1 MIRLA
6 YIERNIEYAIECIT
20 EWQDKCSAEEI
31 ALSYLA
37 SALDELRKAKP
48 MKESGEVTCSDG
60 ICECQFLRV
69 RHFGTDTCC
78 AASPNTVSVFYGE
91 DRYLVPCKDC
101 VWKD

>member
-1 MIRLA
+1 MMKLA
-6 YIERNIEYAIECIT
+6 YIERNVEYAIDSIT
-20 EWQDKCSAEEI
+20 KWRGEESKEI

-48 MKESGEVTCSDG
+48 VKEYGEVTCSTGDRD
-60 ICECQFLRV
+60 CLFLKC
-69 RHFGTDTCC
+69 RHFGTDTFC
-78 AASPNTVSVFYGE
+78 AASPDMRSVFYGE

>member
-1 MIRLA
+1 MIKLA
-6 YIERNIEYAIECIT
+6 YIERNIEYAIEYVKARKKGLEYESLLTYIT
-20 EWQDKCSAEEI
+20 
-31 ALSYLA
+31 

-101 VWKD
+101 VWK